1 MPQEILSLSTERVP
15 VVLVKAWK
23 RVSSASSAYI
33 RNNRPLKIHPGRH
46 SLAEWHLTGETACI
60 AFLCNPAPLLRENQ
74 PLSDKMLRNNFI
86 MYTDVNLEAVLAT
99 ATADSVQ
106 QQQAKKSLK
115 TPDSEKN
122 YCNSYTAWPK
132 FKHDSF
138 LLRPKTNSCLTG
150 MDPGE
155 EALSLLNKIWEKL
168 QGLPDATPVE
178 LGAFFILLTF
188 ICEF

>member
-1 MPQEILSLSTERVP
+1 MRQEIPSLSTERVP
-15 VVLVKAWK
+15 VILLEAWK
-23 RVSSASSAYI
+23 RVSLLVRLTSETTAPWKFTPVDIHLQSDTWPEKPHASFCFAILHLSCV
-33 RNNRPLKIHPGRH
+33 KINHWVTN
-46 SLAEWHLTGETACI
+46 AEKH
-60 AFLCNPAPLLRENQ
+60 
-74 PLSDKMLRNNFI
+74 FI
-86 MYTDVNLEAVLAT
+86 MFTDVNLEAVLAT

-106 QQQAKKSLK
+106 QRQAKKSLK
-115 TPDSEKN
+115 TPDSEKS
-122 YCNSYTAWPK
+122 YCNSYTVWPK
-132 FKHDSF
+132 FKHDTF

-150 MDPGE
+150 MDAGE

>member
-23 RVSSASSAYI
+23 RVSLLVRLTSGTTAPWKFTPVDIHSQSDTWLEKLHASLSFAI
-33 RNNRPLKIHPGRH
+33 LHLCCVKINLWVTMPRN
-46 SLAEWHLTGETACI
+46 TCCM
-60 AFLCNPAPLLRENQ
+60 F
-74 PLSDKMLRNNFI
+74 
-86 MYTDVNLEAVLAT
+86 TDVNLEAVMAT

-106 QQQAKKSLK
+106 QRQAKKSLK
-115 TPDSEKN
+115 TPDSEKK
-122 YCNSYTAWPK
+122 YCNSYMAWPK

-138 LLRPKTNSCLTG
+138 LLRPKTNFCLTG